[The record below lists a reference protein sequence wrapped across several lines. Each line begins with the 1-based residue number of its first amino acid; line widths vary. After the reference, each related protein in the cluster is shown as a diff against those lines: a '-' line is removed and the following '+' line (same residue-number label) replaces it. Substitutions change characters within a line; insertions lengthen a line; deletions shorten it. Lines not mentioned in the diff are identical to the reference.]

1 MRKRLL
7 FFSICAFLSISFSSW
22 GGPCHFCPILT
33 DPLGF
38 EEGGLAFPADFDRA
52 PVAGEPESPES
63 LALSAA
69 FCELEAWQAPDKATR
84 DSLLLAKAAFLAEAG
99 ESARAYETVCRI
111 QRFGLSEGQRA
122 ELLRRK
128 LIYSWEAGLA
138 DDFMVLLEE
147 AAFEPAEIS
156 ALVQGSSATT
166 ALAQAAAPDEAI
178 APAMAPATAL
188 SHAVATAS
196 NISGK
201 PRHSSPDA
209 AMLLSIIPGAGL
221 AYAGDWASAG
231 KTFLAGATSIAL
243 GVGAFASGLYV
254 SAFLGGGMLLYTIL
268 PPSTEKAVRTVSEYN
283 DSQLLGYY
291 SRIIEKLKDS
301 PEYD

>member
-7 FFSICAFLSISFSSW
+7 FFSICAYLSISFNSW
-22 GGPCHFCPILT
+22 GGPRHFCPILT

-52 PVAGEPESPES
+52 IAREPGA

-69 FCELEAWQAPDKATR
+69 ICELEAWQSPDKATR

-111 QRFGLSEGQRA
+111 QRFGLSEDQRA

-147 AAFEPAEIS
+147 AAAFEPAETS

-178 APAMAPATAL
+178 APAMAPAAAL

-196 NISGK
+196 NLSEK
-201 PRHSSPDA
+201 PRHRSTDA

>member
-7 FFSICAFLSISFSSW
+7 FFSICAFLSISFNSW

-52 PVAGEPESPES
+52 PVSGEPKSPES

-69 FCELEAWQAPDKATR
+69 LCELEAWQAPDKATR
-84 DSLLLAKAAFLAEAG
+84 DSLLLAKAEFLAEAG
-99 ESARAYETVCRI
+99 ESVRAYETVCRI
-111 QRFGLSEGQRA
+111 QRFGLSEDQRA

-147 AAFEPAEIS
+147 AAAFEPAETS

-178 APAMAPATAL
+178 AMAMAPATAL

-201 PRHSSPDA
+201 PRHRSPDA

-231 KTFLAGATSIAL
+231 KTFLAGAGSIAL
-243 GVGAFASGLYV
+243 GVGAFASGLYL

-283 DSQLLGYY
+283 DTQLLQHY
-291 SRIIEKLKDS
+291 SKIIEKLGGM
-301 PEYD
+301 

>member
-7 FFSICAFLSISFSSW
+7 FCSICAFLSISFSSW
-22 GGPCHFCPILT
+22 GGPRHFCPILT

-52 PVAGEPESPES
+52 IAREPGA

-69 FCELEAWQAPDKATR
+69 LCELETWQAPDKATR

-147 AAFEPAEIS
+147 AA
-156 ALVQGSSATT
+156 
-166 ALAQAAAPDEAI
+166 APDEAI
-178 APAMAPATAL
+178 APAMAPATAF

-196 NISGK
+196 NLSGK
-201 PRHSSPDA
+201 PRHRSPDA

-231 KTFLAGATSIAL
+231 KTFLAGAGSIAL
-243 GVGAFASGLYV
+243 GVGAFASGLYL

-268 PPSTEKAVRTVSEYN
+268 PSSTEKAVRTVSEYN